1 MLSPL
6 LPASLSKLQ
15 SLGVPAV
22 QSGSVVVAVA
32 RLQSDGVAGW
42 VVTLAAGTVGGSCC
56 PVARTT
62 VAARTRALARQSA
75 VALAAQYARALAGGQ
90 LPPPLP
96 PAPASGLA
104 AEPVAVYQAELPA
117 APRAEALEHV
127 EVEVLPSGGFLLTLT
142 GAGFD
147 GTCEHVGPREA
158 ELWHTVEAL
167 SGLCHARGVSPA
179 GLAQLAAREARL
191 HARLIALL
199 QTRRRHRRAA

>member
-1 MLSPL
+1 CSLPCSLSDASLACAAPRGPGLRRPTHDGGLPAPGRSGACGLLPSHPTRRAMLSPL

-15 SLGVPAV
+15 SLGVPAA

-104 AEPVAVYQAELPA
+104 AEPVAVYQ
-117 APRAEALEHV
+117 
-127 EVEVLPSGGFLLTLT
+127 
-142 GAGFD
+142 
-147 GTCEHVGPREA
+147 
-158 ELWHTVEAL
+158 
-167 SGLCHARGVSPA
+167 
-179 GLAQLAAREARL
+179 
-191 HARLIALL
+191 
-199 QTRRRHRRAA
+199 

>member
-62 VAARTRALARQSA
+62 VAARTRALARQAA
-75 VALAAQYARALAGGQ
+75 VALAAQYARALAGGH

-104 AEPVAVYQAELPA
+104 AEPVAVYQAEPPA
-117 APRAEALEHV
+117 APGALEHV
-127 EVEVLPSGGFLLTLT
+127 EVEILPSGGFLLTLT

-147 GTCEHVGPREA
+147 GTCEHVGPREV
-158 ELWHTVEAL
+158 ELWQTVEAL

-179 GLAQLAAREARL
+179 ALAQLAAREARL
-191 HARLIALL
+191 HARLLALL
-199 QTRRRHRRAA
+199 QTRRRHRLAA